1 MKCSNTSLCAT
12 EYFCNYDYQQEG
24 FCEKCPK
31 IESVLT
37 CNLQQLVNEKGIREC
52 EKSCEYGSH
61 LPSTPSKKIKYM
73 GILQF
78 QRQDFNPL
86 FISLSYFGFNLHF
99 QLEYNL

>member
-24 FCEKCPK
+24 FCEKCPR

-61 LPSTPSKKIKYM
+61 LPNTQSKKIKYM
-73 GILQF
+73 GT
-78 QRQDFNPL
+78 
-86 FISLSYFGFNLHF
+86 LHF
-99 QLEYNL
+99 ERFIILTRCSF